1 MKLGLVLEG
10 GAHRT
15 IFSCGVMDAFL
26 DAGISVSY
34 VIGASA
40 GITYGVSYVSRQ
52 KGRNR
57 DMLGTFV
64 QKPQYMG
71 IRHLLSPCNRSYYNL
86 KYVFDTIPNKLLP
99 FDYDTYNAF
108 DGEVLA
114 AVTNM
119 QMGRAEYLPVHG
131 DDPQWKILQATCAL
145 PLLFK
150 AIKIDGVKY
159 ADGGIAD
166 SIPYAKALSDGC
178 DKVIIVLTRE
188 RSYRKEDEKTLHY
201 AVNKYKHKYPAYAE
215 LLRTRHDRYNESIEE
230 IAKLEAA
237 GRVYVIAPEDTLD
250 VGRTEKD
257 TDKLLALYAQGY
269 AVAMQQRPAL
279 EQYIAE

>member
-26 DAGISVSY
+26 DVGIYADY

-52 KGRNR
+52 KERNR

-71 IRHLLSPCNRSYYNL
+71 LRHLLDPFNRSYYNL

-99 FDYDTYNAF
+99 FDYDAYRRYH
-108 DGEVLA
+108 GEVLA
-114 AVTNM
+114 CVTNM
-119 QMGRAEYLPVHG
+119 QMGRAEYLPVEA
-131 DDPQWKILQATCAL
+131 DDPQWTVLQATCAL
-145 PLLFK
+145 PLMFK
-150 AIKIDGVKY
+150 PIKIDGVKY

-166 SIPYAKALSDGC
+166 SIPYAKALADGC
-178 DKVIIVLTRE
+178 DKVIIILTRE
-188 RSYRKEDEKTLHY
+188 RSYRKEEEKAQKY
-201 AVNKYKHKYPAYAE
+201 AANRYRHRYPAYADMI
-215 LLRTRHDRYNESIEE
+215 LNRHERYNESIEE
-230 IAKLEAA
+230 IARLEAS
-237 GRVYVIAPEDTLD
+237 GRVYVIAPEDTLG
-250 VGRTEKD
+250 VGRTERD

-269 AVAMQQRPAL
+269 AIAMQQRPAL
-279 EQYIAE
+279 ERYIAD

>member
-26 DAGISVSY
+26 DAGIYADY

-40 GITYGVSYVSRQ
+40 GITYGASYVSRQ
-52 KGRNR
+52 KERNR
-57 DMLGTFV
+57 DMLGRFV
-64 QKPQYMG
+64 QNPKYMG
-71 IRHLLSPCNRSYYNL
+71 LRHLLNPFNRSYYNL
-86 KYVFDTIPNKLLP
+86 KFVFDTIPNKLLP
-99 FDYDTYNAF
+99 FDYDAYNAF
-108 DGEVLA
+108 GGQVLA
-114 AVTNM
+114 AVTNI
-119 QMGRAEYLPVHG
+119 QMGRAEYMRVSG
-131 DDPQWKILQATCAL
+131 DDPQWTILKATCAL
-145 PLLFK
+145 PIMFK
-150 AIKIDGVKY
+150 PIRIDGVKY

-166 SIPYAKALSDGC
+166 SIPYAKALADGC
-178 DKVIIVLTRE
+178 NKVIIILTRE
-188 RSYRKEDEKTLHY
+188 RSYRKEEEKAQRY
-201 AVNKYKHKYPAYAE
+201 AVSQYKHRYPAYAE
-215 LLRTRHDRYNESIEE
+215 LLRTRHERYNESIAE
-230 IAKLEAA
+230 IAKLEEA
-237 GRVYVIAPEDTLD
+237 GRVYVIAPEDTLG

>member
-15 IFSCGVMDAFL
+15 IFSCGVMDAML
-26 DAGISVSY
+26 DAGIQADY

-40 GITYGVSYVSRQ
+40 GITYGISYLSGQ
-52 KGRNR
+52 KERNR
-57 DMLGTFV
+57 EMLSRFV
-64 QKPQYMG
+64 RDPKYMG
-71 IRHLLSPCNRSYYNL
+71 ISHLLDPFNRSYYNL

-99 FDYDTYNAF
+99 FDYDAF
-108 DGEVLA
+108 RQFKGTALA

-119 QMGRAEYLPVHG
+119 QMGRAEYLPVTP
-131 DDPQWKILQATCAL
+131 DDPQWKVLQATCAL

-150 AIKIDGVKY
+150 PIIIDGVKY

-166 SIPYAKALSDGC
+166 SIPYAKALADGC

-188 RSYRKEDEKTLHY
+188 RSYRKGVEKAMNY
-201 AVNKYKHKYPAYAE
+201 AVRKYRRNYPGYSE
-215 LLRTRHDRYNESIEE
+215 LLRTRHERYNDCIDE
-230 IAKLEAA
+230 INRLEAA
-237 GRVYVIAPEDTLD
+237 GRVYVIAPEDTLG

-257 TDKLLALYAQGY
+257 TDKLLSLYAQGY
-269 AVAMQQRPAL
+269 AVTMQQRPAL
-279 EQYIAE
+279 QAYIRS

>member
-26 DAGISVSY
+26 DAGIYADY

-52 KGRNR
+52 KERNR
-57 DMLGTFV
+57 NMLGTFV

-71 IRHLLSPCNRSYYNL
+71 MRHLLNPFNRSYYNL

-99 FDYDTYNAF
+99 FDYDAYRTYH
-108 DGEVLA
+108 GEVLA
-114 AVTNM
+114 CVTNM
-119 QMGRAEYLPVHG
+119 QMGRAEYLPVEA
-131 DDPQWKILQATCAL
+131 DDPQWHVLQATCAL
-145 PLLFK
+145 PLMFK
-150 AIKIDGVKY
+150 PIKLDGVKY
-159 ADGGIAD
+159 ADGGVAD

-178 DKVIIVLTRE
+178 DKVIIILTRE
-188 RSYRKEDEKTLHY
+188 RSYRKEEEKAQKY
-201 AVNKYKHKYPAYAE
+201 AANQYRHRFPAYAD
-215 LLRTRHDRYNESIEE
+215 LILSRHERYNESIEE
-230 IAKLEAA
+230 IAKLEAS
-237 GRVYVIAPEDTLD
+237 GRVYVIAPEDTLG
-250 VGRTEKD
+250 VGRTERD

-269 AVAMQQRPAL
+269 AIAMQQRPAL
-279 EQYIAE
+279 ERYIAE